1 MNFSKNLSKM
11 LEYLFSFLPMRKV
24 EKKATTKKVAKNK
37 KTKKR
42 KGLTL
47 IELAIVIL
55 VLGVIMAIVYSNLN
69 PTEQIQNA
77 KRLQIKST
85 ATTLEANLTR
95 YELENGALADGS
107 KLTALTQKTGTWA
120 GLKEDQVLD
129 PWKKPYHICSDN
141 SGNRNIC
148 SYGSDGVP
156 GGKGEA
162 EDFYLTD
169 QNSWPSWLKAK
180 K

>member
-1 MNFSKNLSKM
+1 MEKFLNLFKMLNGKMFSKN
-11 LEYLFSFLPMRKV
+11 
-24 EKKATTKKVAKNK
+24 KKVKSKLNLIK
-37 KTKKR
+37 SKIR
-42 KGLTL
+42 HGLTL

-55 VLGVIMAIVYSNLN
+55 ILGVIMAIVYSNLN

-77 KRLQIKST
+77 KRLQIKSM
-85 ATTLEANLTR
+85 ATTLEANMTR
-95 YELENGALADGS
+95 YELENGALADGT
-107 KLTALTQKTGTWA
+107 KLSVLTQKTGTWA

-129 PWKKPYHICSDN
+129 PWKRPYFICSDN
-141 SGNRNIC
+141 SGNRQIC

-162 EDFYLTD
+162 EDFFLTD
-169 QNSWPSWLKAK
+169 QSSWPAWLKAK